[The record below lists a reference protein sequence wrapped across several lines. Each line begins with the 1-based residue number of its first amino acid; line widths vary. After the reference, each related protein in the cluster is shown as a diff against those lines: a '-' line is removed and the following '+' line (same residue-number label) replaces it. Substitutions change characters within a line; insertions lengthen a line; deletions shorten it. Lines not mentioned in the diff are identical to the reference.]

1 MTKQPSLFDQAR
13 PDNSFYGYVLREA
26 KRMWPND
33 THRSRSMAQCRAF
46 TDFGD
51 TAKRPLS
58 QFLASDIDD
67 FADHLIAQ
75 GKSEATVNRYLAS
88 ISKVFNHALT
98 KRVIGHA
105 PKPNFFK
112 ETEGRV
118 RYFEQHEIDQMLSFF
133 DDRGDWWMRDMVFL
147 ALKTGMRKGEIV
159 ALGQGRATISA
170 CGQWIDLPAAVTKTA
185 KARLVSIKHQDAN
198 AAAHRLAAD
207 LDSEYTDKRFE
218 YRWGLLKREYARN
231 DDTYVFHVTRHT
243 AASKMANDLAVPT
256 VTIAEALGHSS
267 LKTTQKYV
275 HAKPDTLAD
284 ISMRM

>member
-33 THRSRSMAQCRAF
+33 THRSRSLSQCRAF

-133 DDRGDWWMRDMVFL
+133 DARGDWWMRDMVFL

-159 ALGQGRATISA
+159 ALGQGRATISM
-170 CGQWIDLPAAVTKTA
+170 CGDWIELPAAVTKTG
-185 KARLVSIKHQDAN
+185 KARLVSIKHQMPMLQHTGWLRIWILNTQTN
-198 AAAHRLAAD
+198 AL
-207 LDSEYTDKRFE
+207 SI
-218 YRWGLLKREYARN
+218 GGGCSS
-231 DDTYVFHVTRHT
+231 VSMPV
-243 AASKMANDLAVPT
+243 M
-256 VTIAEALGHSS
+256 TIHM
-267 LKTTQKYV
+267 Y
-275 HAKPDTLAD
+275 
-284 ISMRM
+284 SM